1 MKYHDFGL
9 GSKDPSKTSRVLNK
23 DGSFNIKK
31 THVSWWDRTNLYHS
45 FISMSWLKFLLMI
58 ALGYLGINFIFATIY
73 YLIGVGTLS
82 NIHQE
87 DPMTAFKQA
96 FFFSTQT
103 FTTLGYGRVAPI
115 GEWAN
120 WVASLESM
128 VGLLSVALGT
138 GLMYGRFSRPNS
150 KIKFSEHGLISPYK
164 EGLNAFMF
172 RVVNPTPSQLL
183 EVKVEASVSLRNP
196 ETRMREFHN
205 LKLERSQVK
214 FFPSMWTIVHPLDDE
229 SILSGLDEDSFKQ
242 LDIEIITFIKAYD
255 ESFAQSIYSR
265 RSYKSHEIEWE
276 KKFVYVSENT
286 LEGIE
291 INVSRIDET
300 QSVSLNGKSK

>member
-9 GSKDPSKTSRVLNK
+9 GYKDPSKTSRVLNN

-31 THVSWWDRTNLYHS
+31 THVSWWDRTDLYHS
-45 FISMSWLKFLLMI
+45 FISMSWLRFLIVIM
-58 ALGYLGINFIFATIY
+58 LGYLGINLIFASIYFTIG
-73 YLIGVGTLS
+73 LESLS
-82 NIHQE
+82 AVQHENSVS
-87 DPMTAFKQA
+87 AFKEA

-103 FTTLGYGRVAPI
+103 FTTLGYGRVAPV

-120 WVASLESM
+120 WVASMESM

-138 GLMYGRFSRPNS
+138 GLMYGRFSKPNS
-150 KIKFSEHGLISPYK
+150 KIRYSNYGLVSPYK
-164 EGLNAFMF
+164 DGLNAFMF

-183 EVKVEASVSLRNP
+183 EVGVEVSVSLKNL
-196 ETRMREFHN
+196 ESGMREFHN

-229 SILSGLDEDSFKQ
+229 SILKDFDEDSIKQ
-242 LDIEIITFIKAYD
+242 SDIEIIIFIKAYD

-265 RSYKSHEIEWE
+265 RSYKSHEIEWG

-286 LEGIE
+286 SEGIE
-291 INVSRIDET
+291 IDVSRINET
-300 QSVSLNGKSK
+300 QTISLNRNP